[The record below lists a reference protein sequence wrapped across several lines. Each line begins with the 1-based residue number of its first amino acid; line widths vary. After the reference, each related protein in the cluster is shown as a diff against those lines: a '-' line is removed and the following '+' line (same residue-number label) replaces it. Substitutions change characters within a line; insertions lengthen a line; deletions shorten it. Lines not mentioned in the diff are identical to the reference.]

1 MPLRDRHPVTRFG
14 DLPAFE
20 RDHLS
25 HCGPSRSTWALS
37 RRRSPDFT
45 AAAACSAAASP
56 PAAATAR
63 PATTTPSQAS
73 TPDSAAIPGAARRP
87 GQGARQQVG
96 LEQDQHDARQAER
109 DRDRQVSA
117 CRSGLTQQARINR
130 PHGQLEIVGKL
141 GKFGKSSTRMASMLA
156 ADLIWP
162 IVRYG

>member
-14 DLPAFE
+14 DLPY
-20 RDHLS
+20 LS
-25 HCGPSRSTWALS
+25 HCGPSRRTWALS

-45 AAAACSAAASP
+45 AAAARSAAASP
-56 PAAATAR
+56 PAAAVAR

-87 GQGARQQVG
+87 G
-96 LEQDQHDARQAER
+96 
-109 DRDRQVSA
+109 
-117 CRSGLTQQARINR
+117 LTQQARINC